1 MIQLKSIQQTLPKR
15 LDQLSL
21 LTFIIGCCLFEVQP
35 GLLWA
40 AICSLTFVGIGY
52 EKLVLI
58 YDALVFPYVMNNSF
72 WRLEL
77 WPIIE
82 DVPEVKNL
90 VTHAELFDCF
100 CCLCP
105 VCWRVEGVV
114 IHGSV
119 VLFVDYAYSTT
130 LTTLFQT
137 NHSHP
142 GKWEMLRLRF
152 GLLSL
157 GLIKT
162 KKKGFIE
169 QQYAQKQ
176 FLYNI
181 HSLGQQCD
189 TRMQRGT
196 VRHYNVATV

>member
-1 MIQLKSIQQTLPKR
+1 MRNLFWFTMLLSSLMSWIIHFDALNFG
-15 LDQLSL
+15 QLSRMCQKWK
-21 LTFIIGCCLFEVQP
+21 I
-35 GLLWA
+35 W
-40 AICSLTFVGIGY
+40 
-52 EKLVLI
+52 
-58 YDALVFPYVMNNSF
+58 
-72 WRLEL
+72 
-77 WPIIE
+77 WPM
-82 DVPEVKNL
+82 
-90 VTHAELFDCF
+90 TELFDCF